1 MTKLFELTRG
11 MNLRRLVEVGVGSLS
26 QLKPFYDS
34 GEYDKITL
42 VEVLPGASEL
52 ARMYFIS
59 GIESGNVEVINKGV
73 ADKNGE
79 LEFYIDG
86 DTTHM
91 AELPS
96 TPVHFHGR
104 EYSKEPVKLP
114 VVKFTEIEPF
124 IIDLLAVDIEGGEWF
139 VIKHMKNRPKIIS
152 LETHSSVN
160 EYRNPYLKEIKE
172 WLERNGYDILY
183 VGVSDTIYIKK

>member
-34 GEYDKITL
+34 GEYDKITM
-42 VEVLPGASEL
+42 VEVRPDIVDQAKQYYTSDK
-52 ARMYFIS
+52 
-59 GIESGNVEVINKGV
+59 VEIINKGV

-104 EYSKEPVKLP
+104 KYSKEPVKLP

-124 IIDLLAVDIEGGEWF
+124 MIDLLAVDIEGGEWF

-160 EYRNPYLKEIKE
+160 EYRNPYIKQIKE
-172 WLERNGYDILY
+172 WLEVNGYYILY
-183 VGVSDTIYIKK
+183 VGASDTIYIKK